1 VKSYIMNSNLRFLFP
16 FVFGLIIIAG
26 IRLVTDMPIG
36 EYFWEKGFF
45 QNFVEFLFAICGC
58 YVFDWICRSLI
69 SKNQK
74 KNKDIKHTLIEYV
87 IITII
92 LFLSLNLLLLILH
105 ALLKISINIKD
116 HVIANIVVIPT
127 LLFYYIMTKNNQI
140 RKIYAKQ
147 NLLFE
152 KMKNDNLETE
162 LELLKAQYH
171 PHFLFNALNTIYFQM
186 DENTKSAKKSIEL
199 LSDLLRYQVYG
210 VKHMVSLEQE
220 LNYLKSYIE
229 FQQLRSSELLILNY
243 QLENPSS
250 DYKIHPLLLQPLV
263 ENAFK
268 YVDGDYRINIRFS
281 IENSKMVFSIEN
293 GISDE
298 TPDEKD
304 IPGVGLA
311 NLKRRLDLLYSNQHN
326 LTFIKSKKSY
336 SAELTIDLKIE

>member
-1 VKSYIMNSNLRFLFP
+1 MNSNIRFLLP
-16 FVFGLIIIAG
+16 FVFGVIIITG

-36 EYFWEKGFF
+36 EYFWEKGFL
-45 QNFVEFLFAICGC
+45 QNFVEFLFTVCGC
-58 YVFDWICRSLI
+58 YIFDWLCRYLI

-74 KNKDIKHTLIEYV
+74 KNKDIRHTVTEYA
-87 IITII
+87 IIIII

-105 ALLKISINIKD
+105 SLLKISINVKD

-127 LLFYYIMTKNNQI
+127 LLFYYIMSKNNQI
-140 RKIYAKQ
+140 QKIYAEQ

-186 DENTKSAKKSIEL
+186 DEAPKSAKKSIEL

-229 FQQLRSSELLILNY
+229 FQQLRSSEQLILNY
-243 QLENPSS
+243 KFEHPSN

-268 YVDGDYRINIRFS
+268 YVDGAYWIDIRFS
-281 IENSKMVFSIEN
+281 IADSKMEFSIEN
-293 GISDE
+293 AITEGNQ
-298 TPDEKD
+298 DEKGMK
-304 IPGVGLA
+304 GVGLV
-311 NLKRRLDLLYSNQHN
+311 NLKRRLELLYLNRHS
-326 LTFIKSKKSY
+326 LSLIKNKNSY
-336 SAELTIDLKIE
+336 MAKLIIDFK